1 MDSAVIIAGGRGTRL
16 GPATS
21 NLPKPL
27 VDVCGVPFL
36 HHLIK
41 QVEGA
46 GISRLIILA
55 GYLGHEFTNF
65 VNRYKVDFPG
75 LDIVVK
81 ISEVDLNTGD
91 RLLDAFDILDDRF
104 LFLYGDNYAPI
115 NLRCYLNDAREN
127 ADSRYLLAYE
137 NSDSYS
143 KSNISIDEQNNILSY
158 GSHNKQSQKCGHV
171 DVGYTVL
178 NKNDLHKIS
187 LRKNVHFG
195 RDILKSLID
204 QCQVKA
210 KVLLSRYYTVGTM
223 ERLQAARLFFS
234 YEKFVFIDRD
244 GVLNVK
250 SPRGTYVEKASDFIW
265 KKGSLEGLKIFKDN
279 GYRVIVITNQ
289 AGVGRGVFDM
299 NDLEDIHQKMCLDAR
314 NAGGEIEYIY
324 CCPHHW
330 EDDCDC
336 RKPKPGMLINAQK
349 DLMIDLSRTTFIGDD
364 DRDGIA
370 ALAAGTQ
377 FIKVNSNNSLK
388 EIAGRMLADLNSK
401 ENT

>member
-1 MDSAVIIAGGRGTRL
+1 MDSAVIIAGGRGARL
-16 GPATS
+16 GPVTS

-41 QVEGA
+41 QVQDA

-65 VNRYKVDFPG
+65 VHRYKSDFPG

-81 ISEVDLNTGD
+81 ISPVNLNTGD
-91 RLLDAFDILDDRF
+91 RLLDALDILDDRF

-115 NLRCYLNDAREN
+115 NLRCYLDDVGKN
-127 ADSRYLLAYE
+127 ADSTYLLVYE
-137 NSDSYS
+137 NNDEYS
-143 KSNISIDEQNNILSY
+143 KSNISIDEQSTILSY
-158 GSHNKQSQKCGHV
+158 GSDNKQSQKRHHV
-171 DVGYTVL
+171 DVGYAVL
-178 NKNDLHKIS
+178 NKNDLLKVPS
-187 LRKNVHFG
+187 RENVHFG
-195 RDILKSLID
+195 RDVLKRLID
-204 QCQVKA
+204 QRQVKA
-210 KVLLSRYYTVGTM
+210 RVLLSRYYTVGTM
-223 ERLQAARLFFS
+223 ERLQAARLFFRR
-234 YEKFVFIDRD
+234 EKFVFIDRD

-250 SPRGTYVEKASDFIW
+250 SPRGTYVEDPSQFIW
-265 KKGSLEGLKIFKDN
+265 KNGSLEGLKIFKDS
-279 GYRVIVITNQ
+279 GYKVIVITNQ

-299 NDLEDIHQKMCLDAR
+299 TALDTIHQKMCLDAR

-336 RKPKPGMLINAQK
+336 RKPKPGMLIAAQK

-370 ALAAGTQ
+370 ARAASTN
-377 FIKVNSNNSLK
+377 FIKVKTNDSLRDIASRIVSN
-388 EIAGRMLADLNSK
+388 
-401 ENT
+401 